1 MGFWAMI
8 NDSAYNYLNQSNSVE
23 CKNVIKTCCRYN
35 QGLWERKVSI
45 TFDAASK
52 LDKVV
57 TLPYTILP
65 TLLIPYIENYINII

>member
-1 MGFWAMI
+1 M
-8 NDSAYNYLNQSNSVE
+8 
-23 CKNVIKTCCRYN
+23 
-35 QGLWERKVSI
+35 SI

-65 TLLIPYIENYINII
+65 TLLIPYIENYIILFNFICSHKK